1 MDKDCTL
8 IISTY
13 NWKEALRL
21 TLSSVLCQ
29 TVLPNEVIIADDGSD
44 IDTKILIN
52 NLIKS
57 FPIPLIHIWHEDIGF
72 RLATIRNKSIAK
84 ASGKYII
91 QVDGDVILHKKFIE
105 DHLLAARPGYLL
117 QGSRVMLGKSISQR
131 LLLGE
136 KKNISAF
143 DANISRRENGFR
155 IKLLSNFLLNRYR
168 NKFPFYY
175 ARGANMSFWKQDI
188 IDVNGYNENF
198 EGWGHEDSD
207 LTLRLMN
214 NGIKKSII
222 KFAAI
227 VYHIF
232 HSENRNDLQEDKN
245 RIILE
250 KTLHSKIV
258 WAPIGINQYLL

>member
-1 MDKDCTL
+1 MHKDCTL

-21 TLSSVLCQ
+21 TLSSVLSQ
-29 TVLPNEVIIADDGSD
+29 TVLPNEVIIADDGSAM
-44 IDTKILIN
+44 DTRSLIN
-52 NLIKS
+52 DLIKD

-72 RLATIRNKSIAK
+72 RLASIRNKSIAR
-84 ASGKYII
+84 ASNKYII
-91 QVDGDVILHKKFIE
+91 QIDGDVILHENFIE
-105 DHLLAARPGYLL
+105 DHLMAARPGYLL

-131 LLLGE
+131 LLTGE
-136 KKNISAF
+136 KKHINPF

-155 IKLLSNFLLNRYR
+155 IKLLSNFLLNRYKNR
-168 NKFPFYY
+168 YPFYY

-188 IDVNGYNENF
+188 INVNGYNENF

-214 NGIKKSII
+214 NGVKKSII

-232 HSENRNDLQEDKN
+232 HPENRNNLQESKN
-245 RIILE
+245 RVILE
-250 KTLHSKIV
+250 KTLNSKTV
-258 WAPIGINQYLL
+258 WAPIGINQYL